1 MGQFEAHGDY
11 STIANCYIKC
21 SRYIWKA
28 IWNFPW
34 CFKIYNYF
42 STIPRGN
49 PNDVLRNPQVTR
61 KADWGEKKWSRPRTY
76 EKPQTL
82 CAPQTSVER
91 QRSYFFRGCVFC
103 TKKQTVIDSLI
114 NFIIVKLIFFVCV
127 ALQPNAGHG
136 LLVFE
141 VSRSHTTTHHIR

>member
-61 KADWGEKKWSRPRTY
+61 KADWGEKNDLDHGHTKSP
-76 EKPQTL
+76 KP
-82 CAPQTSVER
+82 CARRKPVLSGKGPIFSEDA
-91 QRSYFFRGCVFC
+91 YFVQ
-103 TKKQTVIDSLI
+103 K
-114 NFIIVKLIFFVCV
+114 NKL
-127 ALQPNAGHG
+127 
-136 LLVFE
+136 
-141 VSRSHTTTHHIR
+141 